1 MNRKL
6 IRPKLKTYRTRFSPS
21 LTRPKSSPPEQT
33 NAETNYLVKQMETKT
48 PMVVKLLDGEEIRGW
63 IEYYDRHCIKIN
75 RDKPPN
81 FFIRKDQIMYMY
93 KDPSRGRR
101 RDN

>member
-6 IRPKLKTYRTRFSPS
+6 FRPKVTAYRSRVGPG
-21 LTRPKSSPPEQT
+21 LTRARNAPPEQT
-33 NAETNYLVKQMETKT
+33 NAETNYLIKQMESRT
-48 PMVVKLLDGEEIRGW
+48 PMVIKLMDGEEIRGR

-75 RDKPPN
+75 RDRPPN

-93 KDPSRGRR
+93 KDPSRPRR

>member
-6 IRPKLKTYRTRFSPS
+6 IRPKVTSYRTRFSS
-21 LTRPKSSPPEQT
+21 GISRQRNAPPEQT
-33 NAETNYLVKQMETKT
+33 NAETNYLIKQMESKT
-48 PMVVKLLDGEEIRGW
+48 PMVIKLMDGEEIRGW

-75 RDKPPN
+75 RDRPPN

-93 KDPSRGRR
+93 KDPSRSRR